1 MCLADAI
8 HNFMRL
14 KIIQKFETLLIYVTF
29 LWFLCYLLINPFNAE
44 LLGTLAS
51 PPLNSWRGGGGRWY
65 KKSEYFVMSDL
76 YEDTSRIL
84 AYEQII
90 T

>member
-1 MCLADAI
+1 MKYDRITYFIAMAVHVGKLTGW
-8 HNFMRL
+8 L
-14 KIIQKFETLLIYVTF
+14 
-29 LWFLCYLLINPFNAE
+29 
-44 LLGTLAS
+44 
-51 PPLNSWRGGGGRWY
+51 
-65 KKSEYFVMSDL
+65 KKSVDFVMSDL